1 MGATTWLCSF
11 ASCALSIAISLAL
24 SSAGI
29 AAVSS
34 PSPAIAAL
42 RPRVKTESP
51 PPRERLLHVHGVR
64 AHACMEIK
72 KQGVKQQQ
80 GERGKQTDRQHTH
93 TLGQNPKR
101 TWYDVARLSRH
112 AQST

>member
-24 SSAGI
+24 SSADI
-29 AAVSS
+29 VAVSS

-42 RPRVKTESP
+42 RPRGLHHLESGCCM
-51 PPRERLLHVHGVR
+51 HGVR

-72 KQGVKQQQ
+72 KQGVKQQA
-80 GERGKQTDRQHTH
+80 G
-93 TLGQNPKR
+93 
-101 TWYDVARLSRH
+101 
-112 AQST
+112 